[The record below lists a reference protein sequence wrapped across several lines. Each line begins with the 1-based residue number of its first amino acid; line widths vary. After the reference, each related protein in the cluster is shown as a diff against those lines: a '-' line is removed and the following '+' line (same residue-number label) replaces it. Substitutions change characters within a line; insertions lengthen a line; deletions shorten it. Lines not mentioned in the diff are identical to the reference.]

1 MRVPPHSDEAETSL
15 IGALLLDT
23 EAYTE
28 VAPLVDPPDFY
39 KEAHR
44 RIFAAMAAVADRKE
58 AIDVVT
64 VTEQLRGDGALEAV
78 GGLAYLAGLSSQVPT
93 AANASYYAQI
103 VRRKATLRRTIALC
117 GEVAEECYG
126 DVADV
131 EGFIT
136 EVEDQFLRLADSRD
150 MKGILEL
157 KGVLKETFKH
167 IEELYDSTE
176 KFTGVR
182 SGYADLDAITSGWQ
196 RSDLIVVAARP
207 AMGKT
212 ALCLNMCTNAAVRF
226 GRSTLF
232 CSLEMS
238 ARQLA
243 MRMLASESRIN
254 VTDVRTGRLKEH
266 EWARLIQATAALSKA
281 KIYIDDTPAL
291 TPATLAS
298 RAKRL
303 KADTGELDLIVVDYL
318 QLMETSKSN
327 INSREQ
333 HISDVSRSLKVLA
346 KEMDIPVI
354 ALAQL
359 NRGVEARQ
367 DKRPMM
373 SDLRESGAIE
383 QDADIIGFVYRDEY
397 YNEDSDEK
405 GIAEFII
412 GKHRSGSTG
421 RVKLRFFPE
430 FTRFDNLAPDGAQTD
445 ADAPPF

>member
-1 MRVPPHSDEAETSL
+1 MRVPPHNEEAETSL
-15 IGALLLDT
+15 LGALLLDT
-23 EAYTE
+23 DAYTE
-28 VAPLVDPPDFY
+28 VAPLVDAEDFY
-39 KEAHR
+39 KESHR
-44 RIFAAMAAVADRKE
+44 RIYAAMAAVADRKE

-64 VTEQLRGDGALEAV
+64 VAEQLRAEAGLDAV

-93 AANASYYAQI
+93 AANAAYYAQI
-103 VRRKATLRRTIALC
+103 VRRKAMLRRTIALC
-117 GEVAEECYG
+117 GQVAEQCYG
-126 DVADV
+126 DVSDV
-131 EGFIT
+131 EGFIGS
-136 EVEDQFLRLADSRD
+136 VEDQFLRLTDGRD
-150 MKGILEL
+150 VAGVQDL
-157 KGVLKETFKH
+157 KGVLQETFHH
-167 IEELYDSTE
+167 IEKLYDSTD

-182 SGYADLDAITSGWQ
+182 SGFVDLDAITSGWQ
-196 RSDLIVVAARP
+196 RSDLIIVAARP

-212 ALCLNMCTNAAVRF
+212 AFCLNMCTNAAVRF
-226 GRSTLF
+226 NHATLF

-254 VTDVRTGRLKEH
+254 VSDVRTGRLKEH

-291 TPATLAS
+291 TPATLSS

-303 KADTGELDLIVVDYL
+303 KAEDQLDMIVVDYL

-346 KEMDIPVI
+346 KELDIPVI

-359 NRGVEARQ
+359 NRGVEQRQ

-397 YNEDSDEK
+397 YNEDSELK

-421 RVKLRFFPE
+421 KVQLRFFPE
-430 FTRFDNLAPDGAQTD
+430 YTRFDNLANEGAPTD